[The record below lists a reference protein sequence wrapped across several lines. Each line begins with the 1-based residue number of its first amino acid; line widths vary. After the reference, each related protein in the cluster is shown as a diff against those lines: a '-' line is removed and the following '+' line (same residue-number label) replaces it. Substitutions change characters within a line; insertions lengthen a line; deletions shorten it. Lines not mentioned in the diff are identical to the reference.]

1 MNSSSML
8 YLSVES
14 GNIIIKP
21 IYSNYEDVKNINC
34 SDNDDNIDFSF
45 ENKYEDLIFENIN
58 TSIESENNVNLD
70 NKKSKLFL
78 RKILKENW
86 EEEIQNI
93 KYNLYDKYLMER
105 FPF

>member
-21 IYSNYEDVKNINC
+21 IYSNYEDVKNMNC

-93 KYNLYDKYLMER
+93 KYNLYDKYLMDR

>member
-93 KYNLYDKYLMER
+93 KYNLYDKYLMDR

>member
-34 SDNDDNIDFSF
+34 SDNDDSIDFSF
-45 ENKYEDLIFENIN
+45 ENKCEELIFENIN
-58 TSIESENNVNLD
+58 TSIKSENNVNVD